1 LTHLPRRGTLLL
13 LAALAG
19 VGLTAAAPAA
29 PAARTAAPKVTFL
42 SPKPGA
48 RIAGHAPISLGLRF
62 RKPVLVT
69 AVLDAKPIWT
79 ARSKGGRVVLGR
91 RWDTARA
98 GNGRHRLRIVV
109 WRRGDKKPLADLR
122 RTILIA
128 NAVAARGAAGPAVA
142 PTAPAPVRPA
152 TPAPAPQAS
161 VPPPGAVS
169 LPGTIVWRGD
179 YETGDLSQFR
189 DDDGD
194 VVQPQ
199 QGAPGR
205 ITVVTSPVAE
215 GRYAGRF
222 ELHPGDSYAGGN
234 RAEMFH
240 YTHDREG
247 TEGWY
252 SWYTLFPTD
261 FPRETNLGWQIWTQ
275 WHSTLSISAP
285 PVKFTAKGDQISFGT
300 DKKPTLWTGPM
311 NRGQWQAIR
320 LHAFW
325 SSDPAKGFVELWV
338 NGTLVV
344 PKTYDKT
351 LIAGYDNYWKQGLY
365 RSPDAST
372 TAVIY
377 HDGAAMSRG

>member
-1 LTHLPRRGTLLL
+1 MPDLRRVIPVALGALAVAGLILAGPAGSATKALPRAILMSPKAG
-13 LAALAG
+13 ASLAG
-19 VGLTAAAPAA
+19 Q
-29 PAARTAAPKVTFL
+29 
-42 SPKPGA
+42 
-48 RIAGHAPISLGLRF
+48 HPITLGLRY
-62 RKPVLVT
+62 RRPVLVT
-69 AVLDAKPIWT
+69 AVLDGRPIWT
-79 ARSKGGRVVLGR
+79 VRATPKRGRLVLGR
-91 RWDTARA
+91 RWDTSSA
-98 GNGRHRLRIVV
+98 GNGRHRLRVVV
-109 WRRGDKKPLADLR
+109 WRRGDKRPLADMSR
-122 RTILIA
+122 AIRIA
-128 NAVAARGAAGPAVA
+128 NRTGALRAPAAP
-142 PTAPAPVRPA
+142 PQPAPVAPRPA
-152 TPAPAPQAS
+152 TTPAAPQ
-161 VPPPGAVS
+161 VVGPPPGATA
-169 LPGTIVWRGD
+169 LPGAIVWRGD
-179 YETGDLSQFR
+179 YETGNLSQFK

-194 VVQPQ
+194 TVQPQ
-199 QGAPGR
+199 QGAAGR
-205 ITVVTSPVAE
+205 ITVVSSPVAE

-252 SWYTLFPTD
+252 SWYTLFPAD

-311 NRGQWQAIR
+311 NRGQWQAFR
-320 LHAFW
+320 MHAYW
-325 SSDPAKGFVELWV
+325 SSDASKGFVELWV
-338 NGTLVV
+338 NGVQVV
-344 PKTYDKT
+344 AKTYDKT

-372 TAVIY
+372 VAVIY